1 MTADPYVEPPLPDG
15 MTAQE
20 REELWNCARQAGEQ
34 SDAMLRSFSGA
45 DQADSYAYSEQ
56 RRVYVEV
63 GLHGFDVLEREL
75 EAADK
80 RWRDY
85 AAKQAAKV
93 DAAPKIKRG
102 PSRGHSAISH
112 RWVSPD
118 KFAGMMGHIRAMVR
132 ICRERA
138 TAKVSP

>member
-1 MTADPYVEPPLPDG
+1 MTADPYVEPPLPAG
-15 MTAQE
+15 MTEAE
-20 REELWNCARQAGEQ
+20 REELWKCARQAGER
-34 SDAMLRSFSGA
+34 SDSMLRSFSGA
-45 DQADSYAYSEQ
+45 DQADSQAYSEE

-75 EAADK
+75 AAADA
-80 RWRDY
+80 RWRAY
-85 AAKQAAKV
+85 ATVQAAKV
-93 DAAPKIKRG
+93 DAAPRIKRG
-102 PSRGHSAISH
+102 PSRGHSVISH

-138 TAKVSP
+138 AAKVAP